1 MGNSKNKK
9 RNHSNLL
16 KIINNS
22 FLKIVIIFLMTSM
35 VSIISVN
42 VFFRYVLNF
51 SLTFSAELAGY
62 LMVWIAFL
70 GTVTVYYNDDHI
82 AVDLVEK
89 ILKKPTLL
97 KKLHLFQHIA
107 CIIFFI
113 ILTVYGFTFFNMTS
127 NQACASMSFPPLNY
141 IYIIIPISG
150 ILALI
155 GAIYKVYYIITS
167 KKG

>member
-1 MGNSKNKK
+1 MDNSKNKK

-22 FLKIVIIFLMTSM
+22 FLKIVIIILMTSM
-35 VSIISVN
+35 VSIISIN
-42 VFFRYVLNF
+42 VFFRYALNF

-62 LMVWIAFL
+62 LMVWVAFL

-82 AVDLVEK
+82 AVDLIEK
-89 ILKKPTLL
+89 IFNKSALL

-107 CIIFFI
+107 CIIFFVILI
-113 ILTVYGFTFFNMTS
+113 IYGFTFFHMTS
-127 NQACASMSFPPLNY
+127 NQACASMRFPPLNY

-150 ILALI
+150 ILLLV
-155 GAIYKVYYIITS
+155 GAIYKVYCIITS